1 MDREK
6 PTETSLKSDATE
18 VEKIAE
24 IKAKGATE
32 QKPSSNVLHII
43 NLAIGDAL
51 VFLIFALI
59 GRQNHGTG
67 KAIGVLENIAEVVV
81 IASPFLIGWFV
92 VAPFFGLYRRGLE
105 LQPRKMIQRTILAWV
120 IAWPVGLALR
130 GIFVDHGMPPITF
143 AIVTLLFNGILLLVW
158 RGPMALARS
167 MRR

>member
-1 MDREK
+1 MDSKK
-6 PTETSLKSDATE
+6 PTETSVKSQAVEGSKTTQPKTE
-18 VEKIAE
+18 ETS
-24 IKAKGATE
+24 G
-32 QKPSSNVLHII
+32 QKQTSNVWHII
-43 NLAIGDAL
+43 NLAVGDVL

-67 KAIGVLENIAEVVV
+67 KAVGVLDNIAEIVV
-81 IASPFLIGWFV
+81 IAAPFLIGWFL

-130 GIFVDHGMPPITF
+130 GIFVDHGIPPLTF